1 MFGNHLRSSSFH
13 FSALAPSLVPAPDVP
28 PTESDVPPTE
38 SDVPP
43 TESDVPPTESEK

>member
-13 FSALAPSLVPAPDVP
+13 FSALGPSLVPAPDVP

-43 TESDVPPTESEK
+43 TESEK